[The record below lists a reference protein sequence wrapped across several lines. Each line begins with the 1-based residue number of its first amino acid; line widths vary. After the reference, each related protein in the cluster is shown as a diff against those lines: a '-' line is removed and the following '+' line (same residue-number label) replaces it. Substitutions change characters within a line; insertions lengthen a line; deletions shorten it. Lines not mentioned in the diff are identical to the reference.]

1 MFSVKGSSSK
11 RSWLVYNLSLT
22 TFKKQ
27 LNEMTIFFKN
37 QSAVSNRP
45 NAGLPSKK
53 TATRSA
59 LNIKTTN
66 NKSKNNL
73 LF

>member
-27 LNEMTIFFKN
+27 LNEMTIFFLN

-45 NAGLPSKK
+45 FQKK
-53 TATRSA
+53 QQPAV
-59 LNIKTTN
+59 L
-66 NKSKNNL
+66 
-73 LF
+73 